1 MAITEERATERTPLE
16 RYGRMLLIRQF
27 ENEIHRLFL
36 KGEVHGTT
44 HLYAGQEAVAVGVTW
59 ALQRGRLDRRHVP
72 RARALPGRRDRARGA
87 GGGDARA
94 ARPACAAAAP
104 AR

>member
-44 HLYAGQEAVAVGVTW
+44 HLYAGQEAVAVGVT
-59 ALQRGRLDRRHVP
+59 L
-72 RARALPGRRDRARGA
+72 GA
-87 GGGDARA
+87 GSRA
-94 ARPACAAAAP
+94 TGSPAPTAATATAWPPEPSPRRWWRRCSGARPACAAAAP